1 MKPVEKFWQ
10 LPIESGEVP
19 DSGVDFDAIIV
30 GAGPGGCSAAGHL
43 AQQGKRVLLIDKAVF
58 PRNKICGDAVG
69 GKSLAIVKSLGVK
82 ERLEQTPHLRVT
94 GIVFSSPNQAQV
106 RIPLP
111 EEEVEKLEAGYV
123 IPRIQFDWLMFEK
136 AQQLVKEAGG
146 AVIQGGEVRNVIQE
160 NQKDRLSKVTGV
172 EVRIGGKEGEVRQY
186 TAPWVVGAGGYQ
198 CPIMRTIL
206 KDIHEEEI
214 VDKAHYCA
222 SYREY
227 WTGIEGCAGVSGDIE
242 IHLVDGIN
250 PGYFWIFPTGTE
262 GEANVGIGMVLT
274 HLSKRKDKLK
284 AMQANIIANH
294 PVFKKRFAN
303 AEVVKGSGAG
313 WQLPFGSPRKKAT
326 LQPRRNF
333 SNGVLLVGDAA
344 SLVDPASGEGV
355 GNALISGKI
364 AAKHIVENRGGIEYQ
379 DELWS
384 VLGSELTN
392 SYGLQKMYQRTWLL
406 NLLLK
411 KAMRK
416 PKIVEL
422 MADSIASK
430 DEQAKLHSKW
440 YLFKTVFL

>member
-1 MKPVEKFWQ
+1 MSGDFWQ
-10 LPIESGEVP
+10 QPV
-19 DSGVDFDAIIV
+19 DSGSIPESDEQFDAIIV

-43 AQQGKRVLLIDKAVF
+43 AQQGKKVLLIDKAIF

-69 GKSLAIVKSLGVK
+69 GKSLSIVKSLGVK

-94 GIVFSSPNQAQV
+94 GIIFSSPNQARV

-111 EEEVEKLEAGYV
+111 EEDVEKLEAGYV
-123 IPRIQFDWLMFEK
+123 LPRIQFDWLLFERVQK
-136 AQQLVKEAGG
+136 LVKDAGG
-146 AVIQGGEVRNVIQE
+146 SIIQDGEVREIIHNEEEDNSVI
-160 NQKDRLSKVTGV
+160 GV
-172 EVRIGGKEGEVRQY
+172 EVRIGGREGEMRKFF
-186 TAPWVVGAGGYQ
+186 APWTVGSGGYQ
-198 CPIMRTIL
+198 CPVMRNVL
-206 KDIHEEEI
+206 KEVHKEDII
-214 VDKAHYCA
+214 DKKHYCG

-227 WTGIEGCAGVSGDIE
+227 WTGIKECPAKTGDIE

-250 PGYFWIFPTGTE
+250 PGYFWIFPTGAE
-262 GEANVGIGMVLT
+262 GEANVGIGMVLS

-284 AMQANIIANH
+284 AMQSNIIANH
-294 PVFKKRFAN
+294 PMFKERFAE
-303 AEVVKGSGAG
+303 AEIVEGGGAG
-313 WQLPFGSPRKKAT
+313 WQLPFGSPRKNAK

-344 SLVDPASGEGV
+344 SLVDPASGEGI

-379 DELWS
+379 NELWGM
-384 VLGSELTN
+384 LGGELTN
-392 SYGLQKMYQRTWLL
+392 SFALQKMYQRTWLL
-406 NLLLK
+406 NMLLK
-411 KAMRK
+411 RAMKR